1 MNNTSNLIISVLV
14 IFLLAGCSSRQ
25 NYYATGGSRADGTV
39 DMAYD
44 TELMVTPIVN
54 NQQAQ
59 DIATQKCKVWGYQDA
74 EPFGG
79 LTENCYARNGYG
91 NCLRGQMIVKYQCLG
106 DGLTERPATSVY
118 PSSGITK
125 EAYKQ
130 KQLDKLLEENLPYDQ
145 YMAKRRTIEAQ

>member
-1 MNNTSNLIISVLV
+1 MNKISGLLISTLIIS
-14 IFLLAGCSSRQ
+14 LLAGCSSKQ

-39 DMAYD
+39 DLDYD

-59 DIATQKCKVWGYQDA
+59 NIAAQKCKVWGYQDA

-79 LTENCYARNGYG
+79 LTENCYARNAYG

-106 DGLTERPATSVY
+106 DGSKDNPASVSTET
-118 PSSGITK
+118 GMTK
-125 EAYKQ
+125 AAYKQ
-130 KQLDKLLEENLPYDQ
+130 QQLDKLLEQNLPYDQ
-145 YMAKRRTIEAQ
+145 YMAKRRSIEAQ